1 MKAKTKIHC
10 NGCKYLKTIKRK
22 IKKGTVV
29 DRNTLMLFCTA
40 LEDYHIDTIE
50 SENKDLHNAGM
61 PYIEA
66 PWDCPFRQQERIN
79 NNEEKFETSI
89 N

>member
-1 MKAKTKIHC
+1 MKAKTNIHC
-10 NGCKYLKTIKRK
+10 NGCKYLKTIKRQ

-61 PYIEA
+61 PEIKSPFE
-66 PWDCPFRQQERIN
+66 CPKRQELRKQNKEHH
-79 NNEEKFETSI
+79 FETSI